1 MCVLQLAAS
10 SSRAVLA
17 TVNQFAVL
25 VERHVRHG
33 DTTSA
38 ADLNRRLSEV
48 LVIKP

>member
-1 MCVLQLAAS
+1 MHGMQLAAGN
-10 SSRAVLA
+10 SRSVLA

-25 VERHVRHG
+25 VERHVRRG

-38 ADLNRRLSEV
+38 ADLTRRLNEV